1 MITWFLG
8 ELWESECQTC
18 PVFKWPRAVWLLN
31 CQSFNICHP
40 PPAIS
45 TVFPINRILYSIS
58 IGSILNRRSPVF
70 YKSFQ
75 AFEKYTPFNSHA
87 KVHSISLSL
96 ISIEVWITGKQFNAT
111 SRILK
116 QSLNNRLDI

>member
-1 MITWFLG
+1 MPDLPSIQMT
-8 ELWESECQTC
+8 
-18 PVFKWPRAVWLLN
+18 
-31 CQSFNICHP
+31 QSCLVAKLSVIQYMS

-45 TVFPINRILYSIS
+45 TVSPINRILYSIS

-70 YKSFQ
+70 YKPFQ

-87 KVHSISLSL
+87 KVHIISLSL

-111 SRILK
+111 SQILK
-116 QSLNNRLDI
+116 RSLNHWLHI